1 VCKKEIKVK
10 NEEIINEEKKVKENI
25 IVEEKV
31 SYSEEDMNGYQRAKE
46 Q

>member
-25 IVEEKV
+25 IVED